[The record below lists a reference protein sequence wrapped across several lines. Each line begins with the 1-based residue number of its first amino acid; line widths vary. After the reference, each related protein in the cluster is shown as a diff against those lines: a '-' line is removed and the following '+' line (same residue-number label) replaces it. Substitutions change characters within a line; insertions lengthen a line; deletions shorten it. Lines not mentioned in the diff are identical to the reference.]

1 MIFVKV
7 IEELLKF
14 FFPMC
19 PNKEN
24 INITKPYQWLRLL
37 TFTKLSFCFIHKN
50 ASLCRSEFFQWV
62 CPILAFNFEFEVVV
76 VKHKFCHFN

>member
-1 MIFVKV
+1 MIIVKV

-37 TFTKLSFCFIHKN
+37 TFTKSFCFIHKN
-50 ASLCRSEFFQWV
+50 ASVCRSEFFPMAV
-62 CPILAFNFEFEVVV
+62 PDFGV
-76 VKHKFCHFN
+76 